1 MDKEKCGKYIREK
14 REALGLT
21 KEELAEKLNVG
32 AYDVDCW
39 EAGFFPSAE
48 FLLPLSDALHID
60 VEELLSGEDLAEK
73 DSAAPAFPSSVSEPS
88 FHAPF
93 DAKRSSISEAASDA
107 LSDSEGS
114 SISETASHVSS
125 DSEGSS
131 ISETTS
137 DVSPDSECPSASE
150 LSASPVS
157 PASSPEAP
165 SASSPTAAPAPKG
178 YYEELREKMNDTN
191 WENVEVPQSGEN
203 GFSVGERIFGKL
215 LCICFIVVFLIIQ
228 GTHFFEYLNRDRE
241 LTLENYQEYI
251 EISVYASDGAAT
263 GNSTVFNPDE
273 YTVRITAKEDIGEFS
288 VAIEVT
294 FRNILYEDIVRTVN
308 IGGESLS
315 EGNTAEETLSFDTVV
330 METGYEVI
338 SVEGKLP

>member
-73 DSAAPAFPSSVSEPS
+73 NSAAPAFPSSVSEPS

-93 DAKRSSISEAASDA
+93 DAKRSSISEA
-107 LSDSEGS
+107 
-114 SISETASHVSS
+114 ASHVSS

-165 SASSPTAAPAPKG
+165 SASSPA
-178 YYEELREKMNDTN
+178 
-191 WENVEVPQSGEN
+191 
-203 GFSVGERIFGKL
+203 
-215 LCICFIVVFLIIQ
+215 
-228 GTHFFEYLNRDRE
+228 
-241 LTLENYQEYI
+241 
-251 EISVYASDGAAT
+251 
-263 GNSTVFNPDE
+263 
-273 YTVRITAKEDIGEFS
+273 
-288 VAIEVT
+288 
-294 FRNILYEDIVRTVN
+294 
-308 IGGESLS
+308 
-315 EGNTAEETLSFDTVV
+315 
-330 METGYEVI
+330 
-338 SVEGKLP
+338 